1 MINREVM
8 SALGKGGVIINVGR
22 GAIINEKELVECLV
36 EGEIGG
42 AGLDV
47 FENEPNVPK
56 ELFGLD
62 NVVLLPHRAAFT
74 EESFFD
80 CSQLVI
86 ANLEAFFGNRPLLTP
101 VTDC

>member
-22 GAIINEKELVECLV
+22 GVIVNEKELVECLV

-47 FENEPNVPK
+47 FENA
-56 ELFGLD
+56 LW
-62 NVVLLPHRAAFT
+62 A
-74 EESFFD
+74 
-80 CSQLVI
+80 
-86 ANLEAFFGNRPLLTP
+86 
-101 VTDC
+101 